1 MTWRSTHPV
10 AGILAA
16 LYSQLPAQRRIRHLI
31 AQLEGG
37 EMKSPTLRR
46 ILSRHHGL
54 EVGHHSYGSLL
65 DPASCDRGTTIGNY
79 VSIGPGVR
87 RFGAN
92 HPLEKLGLHP
102 YLYNPTLG
110 MVEASADVDRTSLVI
125 GHDVWIGANTVILAP
140 VTSIGNGAVI
150 GAGSIVTRNVPD
162 FAVVAGNP
170 ARIMKYRFD
179 EQVQNLIETTKPWN
193 MRPAEYVNWV
203 HSNSHD
209 E

>member
-1 MTWRSTHPV
+1 
-10 AGILAA
+10 
-16 LYSQLPAQRRIRHLI
+16 
-31 AQLEGG
+31 
-37 EMKSPTLRR
+37 MKSPTLREV
-46 ILSRHHGL
+46 LSRHHGL

-92 HPLEKLGLHP
+92 HPFEKLGLHP

-110 MVEASADVDRTSLVI
+110 MVDASSDVDRTSLVI

-140 VTSIGNGAVI
+140 VTCIGNGAVI
-150 GAGSIVTRNVPD
+150 GAGSIVTKEVPD

-170 ARIMKYRFD
+170 ARIVKYRFD
-179 EQVQNLIETTKPWN
+179 EDTQNFVAKAKPWN
-193 MRPAEYVNWV
+193 MRPDEYVSWV
-203 HSNSHD
+203 YSNSHH